1 MTCDGSAA
9 HTSCTNSTSPR
20 SAAVDRIS
28 RQMARTRGS
37 RRAIACRLK
46 CGASGRRYSAWP
58 GGSMASSIMRIMAS
72 WSGSRSSITTPPSEA
87 EKRFGWRAT
96 CTTSACLRT
105 AQHPAP
111 PSRSC
116 QYTGWV
122 RRRWAN
128 TSCGGPST
136 YWSGSKMSIF
146 ETSTAVTAAAYAATS
161 GGSVCPMTIASQ
173 VPTAVHIGADELPF
187 VDIGDG
193 SKLKVLQVKE
203 REGLWIVE
211 NVFTAG
217 YVVPTHRH
225 TGPVYA
231 YTTSGAW
238 RYKEYEYVNRAGSFL
253 YEPAGSVHT
262 LGAVEDDTH
271 VWFQIYGANL
281 NLDADGNVE
290 SVFDGAGTLEAYYA
304 LCEA

>member
-1 MTCDGSAA
+1 MAI
-9 HTSCTNSTSPR
+9 TN
-20 SAAVDRIS
+20 
-28 RQMARTRGS
+28 
-37 RRAIACRLK
+37 
-46 CGASGRRYSAWP
+46 
-58 GGSMASSIMRIMAS
+58 
-72 WSGSRSSITTPPSEA
+72 E
-87 EKRFGWRAT
+87 
-96 CTTSACLRT
+96 
-105 AQHPAP
+105 
-111 PSRSC
+111 
-116 QYTGWV
+116 
-122 RRRWAN
+122 
-128 TSCGGPST
+128 
-136 YWSGSKMSIF
+136 
-146 ETSTAVTAAAYAATS
+146 
-161 GGSVCPMTIASQ
+161 

-193 SKLKVLQVKE
+193 SKLKVLQVKP

-262 LGAVEDDTH
+262 LEAIEDDTH

-281 NLDADGNVE
+281 NLDANGNVE

-304 LCEA
+304 LCEAEGLSRPDVLVE